1 MANYNVQITNG
12 SGSENMKK
20 GSYSVTVSAAG
31 YDATS
36 LSPTSYTATE
46 SAGSGSFTV
55 SADGV
60 LTIVFNETGA
70 QGGTPITSGSVVMT
84 DSTGAT
90 EYGSAV
96 TVSATGEA
104 VFNNVPYV
112 TGTGYQL
119 YFVQKSTD
127 ADHNL
132 YEGVISVSMED
143 ATQTAYVLNSP
154 IAAQAFTL
162 TDANYAGLPVADA
175 TLTFTGE

>member
-20 GSYSVTVSAAG
+20 GAYTVTVSAAG

-36 LSPTSYTATE
+36 LSPTSYTAGET
-46 SAGSGSFTV
+46 AGSGTFTV

-60 LTIVFNETGA
+60 LTLIFNETGA
-70 QGGTPITSGSVVMT
+70 SGGTPITSGSVVMT

-112 TGTGYQL
+112 AGTGYQL
-119 YFVQKSTD
+119 YFVQKATD
-127 ADHNL
+127 DNHNL
-132 YEGVISVSMED
+132 YEGVISVNMES

-154 IAAQAFTL
+154 IAAQSFTL
-162 TDANYAGLPVADA
+162 TDANYAGLPVNNA